1 MYMRDIFRTLHVR
14 VRKVFRV
21 TDLFPKKKE
30 ISKIDIDVY
39 LSKLIYPTCKNSL
52 TTSATV
58 RRNA

>member
-1 MYMRDIFRTLHVR
+1 MYEYVKCFG
-14 VRKVFRV
+14 V
-21 TDLFPKKKE
+21 TDLLQNKE

-39 LSKLIYPTCKNSL
+39 ISKLIYPTCKNSL

>member
-1 MYMRDIFRTLHVR
+1 MYEYVKCFG
-14 VRKVFRV
+14 V
-21 TDLFPKKKE
+21 TDLLQKKE

-39 LSKLIYPTCKNSL
+39 ISKLIYPTCKDSL